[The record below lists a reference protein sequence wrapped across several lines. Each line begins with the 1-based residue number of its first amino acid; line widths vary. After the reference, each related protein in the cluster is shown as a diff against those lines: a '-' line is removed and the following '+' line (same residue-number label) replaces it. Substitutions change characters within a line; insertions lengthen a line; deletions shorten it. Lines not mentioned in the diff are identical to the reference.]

1 MAYYKA
7 VSKFEQE
14 SNLISKV
21 LITDQK
27 DLFKLIP
34 NSFPKYLK
42 ISILGKLKQLP
53 QNHFPSFLFPKILG
67 NFKRY

>member
-42 ISILGKLKQLP
+42 ISKLGKLKQLP
-53 QNHFPSFLFPKILG
+53 QNHFPSFLFPKIIG
-67 NFKRY
+67 NFKSF